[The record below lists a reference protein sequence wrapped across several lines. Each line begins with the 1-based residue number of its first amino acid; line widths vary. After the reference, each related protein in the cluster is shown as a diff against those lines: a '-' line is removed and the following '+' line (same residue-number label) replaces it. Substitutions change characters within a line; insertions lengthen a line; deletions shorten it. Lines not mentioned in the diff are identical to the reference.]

1 VTEEKPVYNYFV
13 VDYYE
18 TGCRRSIHFQ
28 ISHNGSFN
36 EEYEKQWKHF
46 VNYEYYLQEEER
58 LTEREFLD
66 KYTRLLPNAIVHLMR
81 DRALTIFQTRVHFNY
96 S

>member
-1 VTEEKPVYNYFV
+1 MTEEKPVYNYFV
-13 VDYYE
+13 VDYCAS
-18 TGCRRSIHFQ
+18 GDGRSTYLQ
-28 ISHNGSFN
+28 ISHNGPSN

-46 VNYEYYLQEEER
+46 VNYEFYLQGEER
-58 LTEREFLD
+58 LTESEFMD
-66 KYTRLLPNAIVHLMR
+66 RYTRFLPNAIVHLMK